1 MAGALVGGAFLSA
14 SLQVL
19 FDRLASRD
27 VVNFIRGHK
36 LDYALLK
43 KLKRKLLTV
52 HAVLDDAEAKQITN
66 LPVREWMDE
75 LKVVVYDAEDVL
87 DEIATE
93 DLRRKIEAGDS
104 QTSMSTSTFDVQSIN
119 CRMEEI
125 VDRLEDIVQD
135 RDVLGLKE
143 GVGEKSANRWPSTS
157 LVDESQ
163 IYGRDEIKEELVQL
177 LLSDHVRSTDDAIG
191 VISIVGMGGTGKTT
205 LAQLLYN
212 DPRVKEWF
220 HPKAWVCVS
229 EEFDPVRVTKSIL
242 EEINPSQ
249 SNTTNLNLL
258 QVQLKES
265 VNMKKFLIVLDDVW
279 NEDSSDL
286 DMLRAPFLVGAN
298 GSKIIVTTR
307 STNVASAMRAVHTHC
322 LDVLSAED
330 GWSLFKKLAFKNGD
344 SSGHPQLEGIGK
356 KIVHKCQG
364 LPLAIKAMGSLLHS
378 KVEAREWNDV
388 LSSELW
394 DLPKDAVLPALR
406 LSYSYLPSHLKRCFS
421 YCAIFPKDYEFEKG
435 KLVLLWMAEGLLDQP
450 KSKKRME
457 EVGDLYFQGLLSKS
471 FFQNSTSG
479 KSCFVMHDL
488 VNDLARLVSGEFS
501 ICLEDDKMHHS
512 VSEKTH
518 HVSYLANEF
527 DVYERF
533 ETIIESKCLRTFLPR
548 CKYNSYHR
556 LSNRVLH
563 NLLLEMKYL
572 RVLCLSKYIIIDL
585 PDSIGKLKHLRYLD
599 LCGTMI
605 RELPQSVCNL
615 YNLQTIVLSRCG
627 HLVELPSR
635 MENLINLRYLD
646 ISYTSVKE
654 MPSDI
659 CKLKNLRSLPTF
671 IADQNCGLKLGEL
684 RELLGSLTILKLDN
698 VISGKDAL
706 EANNMKDKQYL
717 DELNLYWNYKNASD
731 QGDVVQNERDIL
743 RSLQPHT
750 NLKRLRIYY
759 FGGLSFPDWV
769 GDPLFSNLVFLGLG
783 DCNNCTSLPPLGQL
797 PSLKHLSISR
807 MKGVERVGSEFYHY
821 GNAYSSNTIKPYFS
835 SLQTLQFAGMTNW
848 EKWLCCGC
856 RRGEFPRLEELYI
869 SKCPKLIGK
878 LPKQLRS
885 LKKLQING
893 CGSLVASLRAPEIR
907 ELRTKDHGGKFRLKR
922 PASGFTNLLQTSEME
937 FSDIS
942 EWKELPP
949 QLQGLQI
956 KECDSIEWVFEE
968 GMVHTS
974 TCCLLRSLHI
984 TSCGFSRPLLDT
996 VVIPTTLKSL
1006 SIYKCHKLE
1015 FLLHGLLRSHH
1026 PFLENLSITDSSS
1039 CDSLSLSLSLSIF
1052 PRLNELSI
1060 SDFEGLEY
1068 LSVSISEEAPTSSL
1082 NRLDITHCRD
1092 IEYIELPA
1100 AVSAHCDIDS
1110 CRKLK
1115 LLAVQEHTLSLSSLK
1130 SLSLF
1135 HCPELLFQRD
1145 GLPSH
1150 LRQLYIS
1157 YCDQLTSNQVDWGLQ
1172 RLASLTKFTI
1182 RGGCPDMESFP
1193 NQSLL
1198 PSSLTSITIE
1208 NLPNLKS
1215 LDCKGLQHLI
1225 SLTILSISQCPN
1237 FESFGEEQG
1246 LHYLTSLTTLS
1257 ISNCPKFQSFGE
1269 EEGLQHLTSLTT
1281 LSISNCP
1288 KFQSFGEEEGLQ
1300 HLTSLTTL
1308 SISQCAEFQSFG
1320 EKEGLQHLTS
1330 LTTLCIS
1337 HCAQFQS
1344 FGEKEGLQHLT
1355 SLEKLDMES
1364 LPVLESLREVGL
1376 QHLTSLKQLSISD
1389 CGQLQY
1395 LTKQRL
1401 PNSLNCLRIYD
1412 CPLLKHRCQF
1422 EKGQDWEY
1430 IAHIPC
1436 ILIDNVLY

>member
-14 SLQVL
+14 SLQVF

-66 LPVREWMDE
+66 LAVREWMDE

-143 GVGEKSANRWPSTS
+143 GVGEKSAQRWPSTS

-212 DPRVKEWF
+212 DPRVKEF

-265 VNMKKFLIVLDDVW
+265 VNMKTFLIVLDDVW

-501 ICLEDDKMHHS
+501 ICLEDDKMRHS

-599 LCGTMI
+599 LYGTMI

-671 IADQNCGLKLGEL
+671 IADQNYGLRLGEL

-698 VISGKDAL
+698 VISGNDAL

-717 DELNLYWNYKNASD
+717 EELNLYWNYKNASD

-759 FGGLSFPDWV
+759 FGGLSFPNWV
-769 GDPLFSNLVFLGLG
+769 GDPLFSNLVLLELRN
-783 DCNNCTSLPPLGQL
+783 CYNCTSLPPLGQL
-797 PSLKHLSISR
+797 PSLKHLFILG
-807 MKGVERVGSEFYHY
+807 MDGVERVGSEFYHY
-821 GNAYSSNTIKPYFS
+821 GNSYSSNTIKPYFS
-835 SLQTLQFAGMTNW
+835 SLQTLRFAGMTNW

-869 SKCPKLIGK
+869 YKCPKLIGK

-885 LKKLQING
+885 LKKLQIDS
-893 CGSLVASLRAPEIR
+893 CGSLVASLQAPEIR

-922 PASGFTNLLQTSEME
+922 PASGFTNLQTSEME
-937 FSDIS
+937 ISDIF
-942 EWKELPP
+942 EWEELPP
-949 QLQGLQI
+949 QLQRLQI
-956 KECDSIEWVFEE
+956 RECDSIEWVFEE
-968 GMVHTS
+968 GMVYTS
-974 TCCLLRSLHI
+974 TCCLLQSLNI
-984 TSCGFSRPLLDT
+984 KSCGFSRPLLET
-996 VVIPTTLKSL
+996 VGLPTTLKSL
-1006 SIYKCHKLE
+1006 DIGDCTKLE
-1015 FLLHGLLRSHH
+1015 FLMHGLLRSHH
-1026 PFLENLSITDSSS
+1026 PFLENLSITNSSS
-1039 CDSLSLSLSLSIF
+1039 CDSLSLSLSLSFF
-1052 PRLNELSI
+1052 PRLNKLSI
-1060 SDFEGLEY
+1060 SGFEGLEY
-1068 LSVSISEEAPTSSL
+1068 LSVSISEEDPTSSL
-1082 NRLDITHCRD
+1082 NRLDITRCPD
-1092 IEYIELPA
+1092 IAYIELPA
-1100 AVSAHCDIDS
+1100 AVSAYYGIYG

-1115 LLAVQEHTLSLSSLK
+1115 LVTVAHTLSLSSLE
-1130 SLSLF
+1130 SLSLGD
-1135 HCPELLFQRD
+1135 CPKLLFHRD

-1150 LRQLYIS
+1150 LRQLQIS
-1157 YCDQLTSNQVDWGLQ
+1157 SCDQLTSNQVDWGLQ

-1182 RGGCPDMESFP
+1182 NGGCQDLESFP

-1198 PSSLTSITIE
+1198 PSSLTSLTIAYF
-1208 NLPNLKS
+1208 PNLKS
-1215 LDCKGLQHLI
+1215 LNCKGPQH
-1225 SLTILSISQCPN
+1225 
-1237 FESFGEEQG
+1237 
-1246 LHYLTSLTTLS
+1246 LTSLATLS
-1257 ISNCPKFQSFGE
+1257 IFECPKFQSFGE
-1269 EEGLQHLTSLTT
+1269 EQGLQHLTSLTT
-1281 LSISNCP
+1281 L
-1288 KFQSFGEEEGLQ
+1288 K
-1300 HLTSLTTL
+1300 
-1308 SISQCAEFQSFG
+1308 ISQCAEFQSFG
-1320 EKEGLQHLTS
+1320 EGLQYLTS
-1330 LTTLCIS
+1330 LTTFSISLCPK
-1337 HCAQFQS
+1337 FES
-1344 FGEKEGLQHLT
+1344 FGKKEGLQHLT
-1355 SLEKLDMES
+1355 SLEKIDTES

-1436 ILIDNVLY
+1436 ILIDDVLC

>member
-52 HAVLDDAEAKQITN
+52 HSVLDDAEAKQITN

-104 QTSMSTSTFDVQSIN
+104 QTSMSTSTFDVQRIN

-143 GVGEKSANRWPSTS
+143 GVGEKSAQRWPSTS

-205 LAQLLYN
+205 LVQLLYN
-212 DPRVKEWF
+212 DPRVKECF
-220 HPKAWVCVS
+220 HLKAWVCVS
-229 EEFDPVRVTKSIL
+229 EEFDPVRVTKTIL
-242 EEINPSQ
+242 EAISSSM
-249 SNTTNLNLL
+249 SNITDLNLL
-258 QVQLKES
+258 QVQLKEK

-279 NEDSSDL
+279 NEDSSEL
-286 DMLRAPFLVGAN
+286 DMLRTPFLDGSN

-457 EVGDLYFQGLLSKS
+457 EVGDLYFQELLSKS
-471 FFQNSTSG
+471 FFQNSTSL

-501 ICLEDDKMHHS
+501 ICLEDDKIRS
-512 VSEKTH
+512 VPEKTRH
-518 HVSYLANEF
+518 LSYLTNKF

-533 ETIIESKCLRTFLPR
+533 EPIVESKCLRTFLPR
-548 CKYNSYHR
+548 RRYFSGHR

-563 NLLLEMKYL
+563 NLLPEMKYL
-572 RVLCLSKYIIIDL
+572 RVLCLSGYIIIDL

-599 LCGTMI
+599 LSGTMI
-605 RELPQSVCNL
+605 RELPKSVCNL
-615 YNLQTIVLSRCG
+615 YNLQTIMLRSCKY
-627 HLVELPSR
+627 LVELPSR

-646 ISYTSVKE
+646 ISHTSVKE

-671 IADQNCGLKLGEL
+671 IVGQNCGLRLGEL
-684 RELLGSLTILKLDN
+684 RELSGSLTILKLDN
-698 VISGKDAL
+698 IISGKDAL

-717 DELNLYWNYKNASD
+717 DKLKLNWNYKNASD

-743 RSLQPHT
+743 KSLQPHT
-750 NLKRLRIYY
+750 NLKRLRIYS

-769 GDPLFSNLVFLGLG
+769 GDPLFSNLVFLKLRN
-783 DCNNCTSLPPLGQL
+783 CKNCTSLPPLGQL

-835 SLQTLQFAGMTNW
+835 SLQTLQFDHMTNW

-856 RRGEFPRLEELYI
+856 RRGEFPRLEKLHI
-869 SKCPKLIGK
+869 SKCPKLTGK

-885 LKKLQING
+885 LKKLKIIG
-893 CGSLVASLRAPEIR
+893 CRSLVASLRAPEIC
-907 ELRTKDHGGKFRLKR
+907 ELRTENHGNFRLKR
-922 PASGFTNLLQTSEME
+922 PARGFTNLLRQEI
-937 FSDIS
+937 SDIS
-942 EWKELPP
+942 EWKEFPP

-996 VVIPTTLKSL
+996 VVLLTTLKSL

-1026 PFLENLSITDSSS
+1026 PFLEDMSIAYSSS
-1039 CDSLSLSLSLSIF
+1039 CNSLSLSLSLSIF
-1052 PRLNELSI
+1052 PRLNELRI
-1060 SDFEGLEY
+1060 TRFEGLEY
-1068 LSVSISEEAPTSSL
+1068 LSVSISEEDPTSSL
-1082 NRLDITHCRD
+1082 NRLYITHCPD
-1092 IEYIELPA
+1092 IVYIELPI
-1100 AVSAHCDIDS
+1100 AVSAHYIIDS

-1115 LLAVQEHTLSLSSLK
+1115 LLAVQAQTLSLSSLGN
-1130 SLSLF
+1130 LGLF
-1135 HCPELLFQRD
+1135 GCPEVLFQRD
-1145 GLPSH
+1145 GLPSN
-1150 LRQLYIS
+1150 LRELHIS

-1182 RGGCPDMESFP
+1182 RGGCPDVESFP

-1198 PSSLTSITIE
+1198 PSSLTSLNIA

-1225 SLTILSISQCPN
+1225 SLTTLSISRCPN
-1237 FESFGEEQG
+1237 FQSFGEEQG
-1246 LHYLTSLTTLS
+1246 PQHLTSLITLS
-1257 ISNCPKFQSFGE
+1257 ISLCAKFQSFGE
-1269 EEGLQHLTSLTT
+1269 GLHYFTSLIT
-1281 LSISNCP
+1281 LSISHCP

-1320 EKEGLQHLTS
+1320 EE
-1330 LTTLCIS
+1330 
-1337 HCAQFQS
+1337 
-1344 FGEKEGLQHLT
+1344 EGLQHLT

-1376 QHLTSLKQLSISD
+1376 QHLTSLKQLSISN

-1401 PNSLNCLRIYD
+1401 PNSLNCLRIYN

-1436 ILIDNVLY
+1436 ILIDDVLY

>member
-52 HAVLDDAEAKQITN
+52 DAVLDDAEAKQITK
-66 LPVREWMDE
+66 PAVKEWMDE

-93 DLRRKIEAGDS
+93 DLRRKIESGDS
-104 QTSMSTSTFDVQSIN
+104 DTQTSMSMSTFDVQSIN

-143 GVGEKSANRWPSTS
+143 GVGEKSANRWSSTS

-212 DPRVKEWF
+212 DPRVKECF
-220 HPKAWVCVS
+220 HLKAWVCVS
-229 EEFDPVRVTKSIL
+229 EEFDPVRVTKTIL
-242 EEINPSQ
+242 EAISSSM
-249 SNTTNLNLL
+249 SNITDLNLL
-258 QVQLKES
+258 QVQLKEK

-279 NEDSSDL
+279 NEDSSEL
-286 DMLRAPFLVGAN
+286 DMLRTPFLVGAN

-378 KVEAREWNDV
+378 KVEARKWNDV

-421 YCAIFPKDYEFEKG
+421 YCAIFPKDYEIEKG

-457 EVGDLYFQGLLSKS
+457 EVGDLYFQELLSKS
-471 FFQNSTSG
+471 FFQNSTSL

-501 ICLEDDKMHHS
+501 ICLEDDKIRS
-512 VSEKTH
+512 VPEKTRH
-518 HVSYLANEF
+518 LSYLTNEF

-533 ETIIESKCLRTFLPR
+533 EPIVESKCLRTFLSR
-548 CKYNSYHR
+548 RRYFSGHC

-563 NLLLEMKYL
+563 NLLPEMKYL
-572 RVLCLSKYIIIDL
+572 RVLCLSGYIIIDL
-585 PDSIGKLKHLRYLD
+585 LDSIDKLKHLRYLD
-599 LCGTMI
+599 LSETMI
-605 RELPQSVCNL
+605 RELPKSVCNL
-615 YNLQTIVLSRCG
+615 YNLQTIMLCRCRY
-627 HLVELPSR
+627 LIELPSR

-646 ISYTSVKE
+646 ISHTSVKE

-671 IADQNCGLKLGEL
+671 IADQNWGLSLGEL
-684 RELLGSLTILKLDN
+684 RELSGSLTISKLDN
-698 VISGKDAL
+698 VIRGKDAL

-743 RSLQPHT
+743 ISLQPHT

-759 FGGLSFPDWV
+759 FDGLSFPNWV
-769 GDPLFSNLVFLGLG
+769 GDPLFSNLVLLELRN
-783 DCNNCTSLPPLGQL
+783 CYNCTSLPPLGQL
-797 PSLKHLSISR
+797 PSLKHLLILG
-807 MKGVERVGSEFYHY
+807 MDGVERVGSEFYHY
-821 GNAYSSNTIKPYFS
+821 GNSYSFNTIKPYFS
-835 SLQTLQFAGMTNW
+835 SLQTLQFADMTNW

-869 SKCPKLIGK
+869 YKCPKLIGK

-885 LKKLQING
+885 LKKLQIEG

-907 ELRTKDHGGKFRLKR
+907 ELRTKDHGVKFRLKR
-922 PASGFTNLLQTSEME
+922 PASGFTNRLQTSEME
-937 FSDIS
+937 ISDIS
-942 EWKELPP
+942 EWEELPP
-949 QLQGLQI
+949 QLQRLHI
-956 KECDSIEWVFEE
+956 RECDSIEWVLEE

-974 TCCLLRSLHI
+974 LLQSLNI
-984 TSCGFSRPLLDT
+984 KSCGFSRPLLDT
-996 VVIPTTLKSL
+996 IGLPTTLKSL
-1006 SIYKCHKLE
+1006 RIYECNKLE

-1026 PFLENLSITDSSS
+1026 PFLEDLSIRSSSS

-1060 SDFEGLEY
+1060 SGFKGLEY
-1068 LSVSISEEAPTSSL
+1068 LSVSISEEDPTSSL
-1082 NRLDITHCRD
+1082 NRLEITQCPDIV
-1092 IEYIELPA
+1092 YIELPT
-1100 AVSAHCDIDS
+1100 VESARYCIFG

-1115 LLAVQEHTLSLSSLK
+1115 LLAVQAHTLSVLSLMG
-1130 SLSLF
+1130 SLSLRD
-1135 HCPELLFQRD
+1135 CPELLFQRD

-1150 LRQLYIS
+1150 LRQLHIS
-1157 YCDQLTSNQVDWGLQ
+1157 SCDQLTSYLVDWGLQ

-1182 RGGCPDMESFP
+1182 SGGCQDVESFL

-1198 PSSLTSITIE
+1198 PSSLTSLTIE
-1208 NLPNLKS
+1208 NLPNFRS
-1215 LDCKGLQHLI
+1215 LDCKGLQHLA
-1225 SLTILSISQCPN
+1225 SLTKLSIS
-1237 FESFGEEQG
+1237 
-1246 LHYLTSLTTLS
+1246 L
-1257 ISNCPKFQSFGE
+1257 CPKFQSFGE
-1269 EEGLQHLTSLTT
+1269 KDGLKHLTSLAN
-1281 LSISNCP
+1281 L
-1288 KFQSFGEEEGLQ
+1288 KM
-1300 HLTSLTTL
+1300 H
-1308 SISQCAEFQSFG
+1308 
-1320 EKEGLQHLTS
+1320 
-1330 LTTLCIS
+1330 
-1337 HCAQFQS
+1337 
-1344 FGEKEGLQHLT
+1344 
-1355 SLEKLDMES
+1355 S
-1364 LPVLESLREVGL
+1364 LPVVESLREVGL
-1376 QHLTSLKQLSISD
+1376 QHLTSLRELSIFD

-1430 IAHIPC
+1430 IAHSPC
-1436 ILIDNVLY
+1436 ILIDDVLY

>member
-66 LPVREWMDE
+66 LAVREWMDE

-143 GVGEKSANRWPSTS
+143 GVGEKSAQRWPSTS

-212 DPRVKEWF
+212 DPRVKECF
-220 HPKAWVCVS
+220 HLKAWVCVS
-229 EEFDPVRVTKSIL
+229 EEFDPVRVTKTIL
-242 EEINPSQ
+242 EAISSSM
-249 SNTTNLNLL
+249 SNITDLNLL
-258 QVQLKES
+258 QVQLKEK

-279 NEDSSDL
+279 NEDSSEL
-286 DMLRAPFLVGAN
+286 DMLRTPFLDGSN

-364 LPLAIKAMGSLLHS
+364 LPLAIKAMGCLLHS

-450 KSKKRME
+450 KSKKMME
-457 EVGDLYFQGLLSKS
+457 EVGDLYFQELLSKS
-471 FFQNSTSG
+471 FFQNSTSR

-488 VNDLARLVSGEFS
+488 VNDLARLVAGEFS

-518 HVSYLANEF
+518 HVSYLANQF

-533 ETIIESKCLRTFLPR
+533 ETIVESKCLRTFLPR
-548 CKYNSYHR
+548 CKYESYHR

-563 NLLLEMKYL
+563 NLLSEMKYL
-572 RVLCLSKYIIIDL
+572 RVLCLSSYIIIDL
-585 PDSIGKLKHLRYLD
+585 PDSIDKLKHLRYLD
-599 LCGTMI
+599 LSETMI
-605 RELPQSVCNL
+605 REVPKSVCNS
-615 YNLQTIVLSRCG
+615 YNLQIIMLCSCRN
-627 HLVELPSR
+627 LVELPSR

-646 ISYTSVKE
+646 ISYTPVKE

-659 CKLKNLRSLPTF
+659 CKLKNLRSLSTF
-671 IADQNCGLKLGEL
+671 IVGQNCGLRLGEL
-684 RELLGSLTILKLDN
+684 RELSGRLTILELDD

-717 DELNLYWNYKNASD
+717 DELTLNWNYKNASD
-731 QGDVVQNERDIL
+731 DQGDVVQSERDTL

-750 NLKRLRIYY
+750 NLKRLNICC

-769 GDPLFSNLVFLGLG
+769 GDPLFSNLVFLNLWN
-783 DCNNCTSLPPLGQL
+783 CNNCTSLPPLGQL
-797 PSLKHLSISR
+797 PSLKHLSISE
-807 MKGVERVGSEFYHY
+807 MKGVKRVGSEFYHY
-821 GNAYSSNTIKPYFS
+821 GNAFSSNTIKPYFS
-835 SLQTLQFAGMTNW
+835 SLQTLQFSYMYNW
-848 EKWLCCGC
+848 EKWLCCGF
-856 RRGEFPRLEELYI
+856 RRGEFPRVEELHI
-869 SKCPKLIGK
+869 SHCPKLTGK
-878 LPKQLRS
+878 IPKQLRS
-885 LKKLQING
+885 LKKLQIIS
-893 CGSLVASLRAPEIR
+893 CRSLVASLRAPEIR
-907 ELRTKDHGGKFRLKR
+907 ELRTEDHGKFRLKR
-922 PASGFTNLLQTSEME
+922 PCSGFTNLLQTSEME
-937 FSDIS
+937 ISDIS
-942 EWKELPP
+942 EWEVLPL
-949 QLQGLQI
+949 QLQRLQI
-956 KECDSIEWVFEE
+956 RKCDSIESVLE

-974 TCCLLRSLHI
+974 TCCLLRSLNI

-996 VVIPTTLKSL
+996 VVLPTTLKSL
-1006 SIYKCHKLE
+1006 SIYKCNKLE
-1015 FLLHGLLRSHH
+1015 FLLHGPLRSHH
-1026 PFLENLSITDSSS
+1026 PFLEDLSIANSSS
-1039 CDSLSLSLSLSIF
+1039 CDSFKLSLSLSIF

-1060 SDFEGLEY
+1060 SGFKGLED
-1068 LSVSISEEAPTSSL
+1068 LSVSISEENPTSSL
-1082 NRLDITHCRD
+1082 NQFHITHCPD
-1092 IEYIELPA
+1092 ILYIELPA
-1100 AVSAHCDIDS
+1100 AVSAHYSIYS
-1110 CRKLK
+1110 CWKLK
-1115 LLAVQEHTLSLSSLK
+1115 LLAVQAHTLSLSSLE
-1130 SLSLF
+1130 SLSLQD
-1135 HCPELLFQRD
+1135 CPELLFQRD

-1150 LRQLYIS
+1150 LRELHIS
-1157 YCDQLTSNQVDWGLQ
+1157 SCDQLTSNQVDWGLQ
-1172 RLASLTKFTI
+1172 RLASLTEFTI
-1182 RGGCPDMESFP
+1182 SGGCQDVESFP
-1193 NQSLL
+1193 NQSPLTLL
-1198 PSSLTSITIE
+1198 T
-1208 NLPNLKS
+1208 
-1215 LDCKGLQHLI
+1215 HL
-1225 SLTILSISQCPN
+1225 S
-1237 FESFGEEQG
+1237 
-1246 LHYLTSLTTLS
+1246 Y
-1257 ISNCPKFQSFGE
+1257 
-1269 EEGLQHLTSLTT
+1269 
-1281 LSISNCP
+1281 
-1288 KFQSFGEEEGLQ
+1288 
-1300 HLTSLTTL
+1300 
-1308 SISQCAEFQSFG
+1308 
-1320 EKEGLQHLTS
+1320 
-1330 LTTLCIS
+1330 
-1337 HCAQFQS
+1337 
-1344 FGEKEGLQHLT
+1344 
-1355 SLEKLDMES
+1355 
-1364 LPVLESLREVGL
+1364 
-1376 QHLTSLKQLSISD
+1376 
-1389 CGQLQY
+1389 Y
-1395 LTKQRL
+1395 
-1401 PNSLNCLRIYD
+1401 
-1412 CPLLKHRCQF
+1412 
-1422 EKGQDWEY
+1422 
-1430 IAHIPC
+1430 
-1436 ILIDNVLY
+1436 

>member
-52 HAVLDDAEAKQITN
+52 HSVLDDAEAKQITN
-66 LPVREWMDE
+66 LAVREWMDE

-93 DLRRKIEAGDS
+93 DLRRKIEAGNS

-212 DPRVKEWF
+212 DPRVKNCF

-279 NEDSSDL
+279 NEDSSEL
-286 DMLRAPFLVGAN
+286 DMLRTPFLDGSN

-435 KLVLLWMAEGLLDQP
+435 KLVLLWMAEGLLVQP

-457 EVGDLYFQGLLSKS
+457 ELGDLYFQELLSKS
-471 FFQNSTSG
+471 FFQNSTSR

-488 VNDLARLVSGEFS
+488 VNDLARLLSGEFS

-518 HVSYLANEF
+518 HLSYLANEF
-527 DVYERF
+527 DAYERF
-533 ETIIESKCLRTFLPR
+533 ETIVESKRLRTFLPR
-548 CKYNSYHR
+548 CKYYSYHC

-572 RVLCLSKYIIIDL
+572 RVLCLSKYKIIDL
-585 PDSIGKLKHLRYLD
+585 SESIEKLKHLRYLD
-599 LCGTMI
+599 LSGTMI
-605 RELPQSVCNL
+605 RELPKSVCNL
-615 YNLQTIVLSRCG
+615 YNLQTIILSQCH
-627 HLVELPSR
+627 HLIELPSR

-646 ISYTSVKE
+646 ISHTSVTE

-671 IADQNCGLKLGEL
+671 IMGQNCGLRLGEW
-684 RELLGSLTILKLDN
+684 RELSGSLTILKPDN

-717 DELNLYWNYKNASD
+717 DELNLFFNYKNVSDD
-731 QGDVVQNERDIL
+731 QGDVAQNERDIL

-750 NLKRLRIYY
+750 NLKRLCINS

-769 GDPLFSNLVFLGLG
+769 GDPLFSNLVFLELG
-783 DCNNCTSLPPLGQL
+783 DCKNCTSLPPLGQL
-797 PSLKHLSISR
+797 PSLKHLFILG

-835 SLQTLQFAGMTNW
+835 SLQTLRFSYMYNW
-848 EKWLCCGC
+848 EKWSCCGC
-856 RRGEFPRLEELYI
+856 RRGEFPRLEELKI
-869 SKCPKLIGK
+869 TNCPKLIGI

-885 LKKLQING
+885 LKKLQIVG
-893 CGSLVASLRAPEIR
+893 CGSLVASLRALEIR
-907 ELRTKDHGGKFRLKR
+907 ELITMEHGKFRLKR
-922 PASGFTNLLQTSEME
+922 PASGFTNLLQTSRKEI
-937 FSDIS
+937 SDIS
-942 EWKELPP
+942 EWEELPP
-949 QLQGLQI
+949 QLQKLHI
-956 KECDSIEWVFEE
+956 RECDSIEWVFEE

-974 TCCLLRSLHI
+974 TCCLLQSLNI
-984 TSCGFSRPLLDT
+984 TSCGFSIPLLDT
-996 VVIPTTLKSL
+996 VVLPTTLKSL
-1006 SIYKCHKLE
+1006 SIYKCNKLE

-1026 PFLENLSITDSSS
+1026 PFLENLSITNSSS
-1039 CDSLSLSLSLSIF
+1039 CDSLSLSLSLRIF

-1060 SDFEGLEY
+1060 SGFEGLEY
-1068 LSVSISEEAPTSSL
+1068 LSVSISEEDPTSSL
-1082 NRLDITHCRD
+1082 NSLDITHCRD

-1100 AVSAHCDIDS
+1100 AVSAHCGIDS

-1115 LLAVQEHTLSLSSLK
+1115 LLAVQEHTLSLSSLE
-1130 SLSLF
+1130 SLSLSD
-1135 HCPELLFQRD
+1135 CPELLFQRD

-1172 RLASLTKFTI
+1172 RLTSLTKFTI
-1182 RGGCPDMESFP
+1182 RGGCPDVESFL

-1198 PSSLTSITIE
+1198 PSSLTSLTIE

-1225 SLTILSISQCPN
+1225 SLTTLSISECPN
-1237 FESFGEEQG
+1237 FESFGKEQG
-1246 LHYLTSLTTLS
+1246 LHYLTSLTTLY
-1257 ISNCPKFQSFGE
+1257 IYECPKFQSFGE
-1269 EEGLQHLTSLTT
+1269 EEGLQHLTSLTK
-1281 LSISNCP
+1281 LIISR
-1288 KFQSFGEEEGLQ
+1288 
-1300 HLTSLTTL
+1300 
-1308 SISQCAEFQSFG
+1308 CAEFQSFG
-1320 EKEGLQHLTS
+1320 EKEG
-1330 LTTLCIS
+1330 
-1337 HCAQFQS
+1337 F
-1344 FGEKEGLQHLT
+1344 QHLT

-1401 PNSLNCLRIYD
+1401 PNSLNCLRIYN
-1412 CPLLKHRCQF
+1412 CPLLKHRYQF